1 MQKSTKYCIL
11 LHSHFIFFT
20 SFSYKCILIKRVHLV
35 FCVIFAHPLYKKKKS
50 FIFSEILIHHLWLN
64 INPYLSANCKSSQK
78 KKTQVQASVMRAS
91 PCCCHFPHSYAH
103 NVNLEFEFRSNGQKD
118 KIINIG
124 IHAVLI
130 LSIWS
135 YESSFFQKAHS
146 NRIDAKNLAFSD
158 KRGVRSLGH

>member
-1 MQKSTKYCIL
+1 MKKMQKSTKYCIL

-20 SFSYKCILIKRVHLV
+20 SFLYKCILIKRVPLV
-35 FCVIFAHPLYKKKKS
+35 FCVIFAHPLTLQKKKRS
-50 FIFSEILIHHLWLN
+50 LLYSLRFS
-64 INPYLSANCKSSQK
+64 K

-135 YESSFFQKAHS
+135 HESSFFRKAHS
-146 NRIDAKNLAFSD
+146 NRIDSKNLAFSD